1 MTIHEEPAERQ
12 LDDSED
18 LDQLNNLF
26 VAPKP
31 IDLKPIDLNEL
42 YKTRTAARKRKLGKN
57 RKPIKKKAVPKAKPT
72 TPPTGNLF

>member
-26 VAPKP
+26 VAP
-31 IDLKPIDLNEL
+31 KPIDLNEL